1 MSTWLL
7 DSLLITSLML
17 AAILVIRRPVART
30 FGAGIAYLLWVIPA
44 LRLLVP
50 SITSSA
56 PAPVEGSQAVRDTV
70 REAVMAS
77 ITAPSPTVNA
87 AGELVTSTTD
97 WTALAITVWLGGA
110 AVMFLMQMIR
120 YASMRDELLADAIEI
135 DNIDGIR
142 VVASDRVGGPLAFG
156 LFKRYI
162 AVPENFTKA
171 YPPAERDLAIAHEM
185 AHHKS
190 GDLFANMIAFTFLC
204 LQWFNPLAWMSWS
217 AFRFDQEAACD
228 ARVLAGK
235 DKAARQAYGR
245 ALART
250 AFDGVPTFATAL
262 NSPKTILERLRRLT
276 MKDAS
281 KQRQSLGKAALLI
294 AAAVVLPLSATFVPA
309 ALKAQDEQTEGE
321 PKAEKTVKIVK
332 IKHSGDGPDVMI
344 REGEGGHVKKIE
356 RDGKTF
362 VFHTDKELSDA
373 EVEQMI
379 ADAEAS
385 RIQADAARAGADAA
399 REGAEIARAHA
410 EEARA
415 NAEKY
420 RVIAMRQVE
429 DMDIPSMIPDIDI
442 REITKNCKDGQPV
455 TTDVNGFDGK
465 SKSRVKI
472 VMCGRGQAKLARLE
486 AIKGLKEARDDLQDE
501 DDMPAKVRKEVIE
514 KIDAQIKRM
523 EEQSKDD

>member
-77 ITAPSPTVNA
+77 ITTPSPTVNA
-87 AGELVTSTTD
+87 AGELVTSGMD

-142 VVASDRVGGPLAFG
+142 VIASDRVGGPLAFG
-156 LFKRYI
+156 LFQRYI

-309 ALKAQDEQTEGE
+309 AVKAASEEKTEGE
-321 PKAEKTVKIVK
+321 TKV
-332 IKHSGDGPDVMI
+332 
-344 REGEGGHVKKIE
+344 VKKVKMIKVDKDGNVTSMGDDKPGFVSE
-356 RDGKTF
+356 INRDGKKY
-362 VFHTDKELSDA
+362 VFHTDHQLDDA
-373 EVEQMI
+373 ELEQMI

-385 RIQADAARAGADAA
+385 RGEAEAARAGA
-399 REGAEIARAHA
+399 EIARGKA

-415 NAEKY
+415 DAEKY
-420 RVIAMRQVE
+420 RIIAMKQIE

-442 REITKNCKDGQPV
+442 KEITKNCPEGQPV
-455 TTDVNGFDGK
+455 TTNVEGFDGNK
-465 SKSRVKI
+465 KSRVKI
-472 VMCGRGQAKLARLE
+472 VMCGKGQAKLARLE

-514 KIDAQIKRM
+514 KIEAQIKRM
-523 EEQSKDD
+523 ESQADED